1 MRKGA
6 PWLKTTLIQCA
17 WAAARK
23 KGCYLPAQFL
33 RRRSRRGAKKAI
45 GAVAASILTAAYH
58 MLKDGTSYQDLGPE
72 HFDRRAKAV
81 ETKRLVAR
89 LQNLG
94 FAVQISPMGA

>member
-1 MRKGA
+1 
-6 PWLKTTLIQCA
+6 
-17 WAAARK
+17 
-23 KGCYLPAQFL
+23 
-33 RRRSRRGAKKAI
+33 
-45 GAVAASILTAAYH
+45 
-58 MLKDGTSYQDLGPE
+58 MLKDGTSYQDLGPK